1 MALIRFEQFDP
12 VSNMLALQQE
22 LDRFLRNPSFNLGVS
37 GYGTYPPVN
46 IFDDRDGVVVI
57 AELPGM
63 DPATIKVSGQGNTL
77 TVSGKRSRDGG
88 DSLQGYHRRER
99 RFGEFS
105 RSIQLPAG
113 LDIAKAEARCE
124 AGVLTLRVRKAEE
137 TTPHQIEVR
146 SA

>member
-37 GYGTYPPVN
+37 GYGAYPPVN
-46 IFDDRDGVVVI
+46 IFDARDGVVLI
-57 AELPGM
+57 AEIPGM
-63 DPATIKVSGQGNTL
+63 DPASIKVSGQGNTL
-77 TVSGKRSRDGG
+77 NISGTRSRD
-88 DSLQGYHRRER
+88 DSGKWQGYHRRER

-105 RSIQLPAG
+105 RSIQMPVG

-124 AGVLTLRVRKAEE
+124 AGVLTLRVPNAEE
-137 TTPHQIEVR
+137 AKPRQIAVHA
-146 SA
+146 S